1 MINPAEIPDAFGPFF
16 KVLDIVQEHLT
27 AIIPK
32 AQDQQT
38 REMFAGLLAELQARQ
53 TELAVIGP
61 QALADGV
68 AITNAELGKL
78 AVLDLRRDALVAKID
93 DILARSEVW
102 RADAEAELAV
112 LKAQP
117 VPEPDR
123 PSMITGKKKAEV
135 KLASG
140 KVLHDLLMG
149 RMGAP
154 GPKVLG
160 NIWENWPSK

>member
-1 MINPAEIPDAFGPFF
+1 MINPADIPDAFGPFF
-16 KVLDIVQEHLT
+16 KVLDTIQEYL
-27 AIIPK
+27 AASIPK
-32 AQDQQT
+32 APDKPT

-53 TELAVIGP
+53 TELEVIGP
-61 QALADGV
+61 LAIAEGV
-68 AITNAELGKL
+68 ASSNADLGKL

-93 DILARSEVW
+93 DILDRSEVW

-149 RMGAP
+149 RMGVP